1 MVGLTTSINMD
12 EPSEIP
18 TSVDS
23 GLGLAVTAATDVT
36 DGSTTDSQQSLFDI
50 VVHKPQYLST
60 QIPVNL

>member
-1 MVGLTTSINMD
+1 MLGLTTSINLE
-12 EPSEIP
+12 EPSGIP

-23 GLGLAVTAATDVT
+23 GLGLADTAATDAT

>member
-1 MVGLTTSINMD
+1 MLGLTTSINLE
-12 EPSEIP
+12 EPSGIP

-23 GLGLAVTAATDVT
+23 GLGDTAATDAT

>member
-1 MVGLTTSINMD
+1 MD

-23 GLGLAVTAATDVT
+23 GLGLVVTAATDVT